1 MKKLIVISGLL
12 FLVLPVYTA
21 GATTTVTVDDNAST
35 VTVNQNQPVGAE
47 PVILNAT
54 PVVITKDANPREF
67 EGEIIQIDYPK
78 SQILVHDTEGRDR
91 RVLVKQGMIN
101 NYKVDDYVQV
111 SLMADLREAKMIHT
125 VQDASHFEGVIV
137 SVDPVASHIIV
148 RDRTETDRT
157 VLLAS
162 GMTANFKAG
171 DHVRIY
177 VVPEYKEAR
186 LIRVIQ

>member
-1 MKKLIVISGLL
+1 MKKLIAISGFL
-12 FLVLPVYTA
+12 FLLLPIYSA
-21 GATTTVTVDDNAST
+21 GATTTVTVDDNAGT
-35 VTVNQNQPVGAE
+35 VTVGQNQPGV
-47 PVILNAT
+47 LNAT
-54 PVVITKDANPREF
+54 PVVIAKEENPMEF
-67 EGEIIQIDYPK
+67 EGEIIQINYPK
-78 SQILVHDTEGRDR
+78 SQILVHDTGGRDR
-91 RVLVKQGMIN
+91 RVIVKQGMIN

-111 SLMADLREAKMIHT
+111 RLMADLREAKMIHT

-148 RDRTETDRT
+148 RDRTQTDRT

-171 DHVRIY
+171 DRVRIY

-186 LIRVIQ
+186 LIRIV